1 MKIMLENRISR
12 RIEKISTMNFEDNI
26 TPVEVA
32 AVAGPE
38 EWFFTMGIS
47 PAETVEAKEI
57 KFFPEYRTRAYI

>member
-1 MKIMLENRISR
+1 MGIIQITAAGFQYHFAL
-12 RIEKISTMNFEDNI
+12 IEI
-26 TPVEVA
+26 A